1 MLCSPDWCTEVPYTR
16 VVPDSGTMEWCS
28 HYGIGA
34 DASMYWSSD
43 MQEHWS
49 ADGQCMKAS
58 PYSNSIP
65 RHMMG
70 YCSKFGS
77 CAWACIKS
85 GEKNLTPEAPLLV
98 GYPGKIS
105 LPTGVS
111 ILNFVL
117 FFKRC
122 VHSWGIYGNVD
133 ISTDVRLVC
142 SIFHECLSVL
152 FAVHWNTKF

>member
-1 MLCSPDWCTEVPYTR
+1 
-16 VVPDSGTMEWCS
+16 MEWCS

-77 CAWACIKS
+77 CAWACIKR
-85 GEKNLTPEAPLLV
+85 GEKNLTPGAPLLV
-98 GYPGKIS
+98 GYLEKFPFPQESAYKTLYCS
-105 LPTGVS
+105 LS
-111 ILNFVL
+111 
-117 FFKRC
+117 
-122 VHSWGIYGNVD
+122 
-133 ISTDVRLVC
+133 
-142 SIFHECLSVL
+142 SVNIHGEYMEML
-152 FAVHWNTKF
+152 TSQQTSDWFAVYFTSVFQCFLQYIEIQSFNGAILSLYAFLQCRELVIIS